1 MTNTARKT
9 ETKPVSSF
17 FLLLSVSDL
26 LFLPT
31 FVIKTKCLIS
41 CVQRVHALSPSTFYQ
56 APLSSCTAEVNQ
68 ILQHAATP
76 ERVPEVVALSHRK
89 PPPPLLN
96 GKYRKQPQGAQGA
109 SAPDT
114 EPTEIISCDNNW
126 VLSGMCCELIQD
138 QIKHCNRYADMSGLS
153 LWKQGWQL
161 AVDGAECGATFTLQM
176 LLTRPAP

>member
-1 MTNTARKT
+1 M
-9 ETKPVSSF
+9 
-17 FLLLSVSDL
+17 
-26 LFLPT
+26 
-31 FVIKTKCLIS
+31 KCLIS

-114 EPTEIISCDNNW
+114 EPTEIICCYNNW
-126 VLSGMCCELIQD
+126 VLSGMRCVLIQD
-138 QIKHCNRYADMSGLS
+138 QMKHCNRYADMSGLS

-161 AVDGAECGATFTLQM
+161 AVDAE
-176 LLTRPAP
+176 LLSHSKCYLRGQRRNICDHTGSEKLIFLGSF